1 MKLKMY
7 YIGCRGE
14 WNDINRY
21 CKRNVSRLNQG
32 LADELRGASLI
43 LGIKKTEQGKRLD
56 FYKVDE
62 IELGILMQTECRPLV
77 KLTEFAV
84 IEICEKLGN
93 VKEPDAFNNWDKY
106 TVWKNRYK
114 TTYSKNMQVIG
125 KDLNPPPKRSPK
137 PVNPYKVGDL
147 VYEYKSYS
155 SEYRLARVCKIT
167 ESSYWL
173 EYANLRNNVGG
184 CISIKD
190 RLAKLKKMYKKVK
203 THYMDDWRWSITIP
217 YSANKDNIVFYGES
231 RANRVT
237 QSIVSYPG
245 IVLEKDADYKEER
258 DLGWN

>member
-1 MKLKMY
+1 MKLKNY
-7 YIGCRGE
+7 YVGLRAD
-14 WNDINRY
+14 WSLVNRF
-21 CKRNVSRLNQG
+21 CKRQVTRLNQG
-32 LADELRGASLI
+32 LADELRSASLL

-62 IELGILMQTECRPLV
+62 IELGVLMQTECRPLV

-93 VKEPDAFNNWDKY
+93 VKEPNAFNDYKKYANWKD
-106 TVWKNRYK
+106 RYK
-114 TTYSKNMQVIG
+114 ITYSKNMQVIG

-137 PVNPYKVGDL
+137 PVNPYKIGDL

-155 SEYRLARVCKIT
+155 SEHKLGRVCKIT

-231 RANRVT
+231 GANRVT
-237 QSIVSYPG
+237 QSTVNYPC
-245 IVLEKDADYKEER
+245 IVLEKDAEYKEET

>member
-1 MKLKMY
+1 MKLKNY
-7 YIGCRGE
+7 YVGLRAD
-14 WNDINRY
+14 WSLVNRF
-21 CKRNVSRLNQG
+21 CKRQVSRLNQG
-32 LADELRGASLI
+32 LADELRGAALI

-93 VKEPDAFNNWDKY
+93 SKEPKGYSKAYID
-106 TVWKNRYK
+106 RYK
-114 TTYSKNMQVIG
+114 ITYSKNMQVIG

-137 PVNPYKVGDL
+137 PVNPYKIGDL

-155 SEYRLARVCKIT
+155 SEYKLARVCKIT

-190 RLAKLKKMYKKVK
+190 RLAELKKMYKKVK

-237 QSIVSYPG
+237 QSTVNYPG
-245 IVLEKDADYKEER
+245 IVLEKDADYKEEK

>member
-7 YIGCRGE
+7 YIGCRAE
-14 WNDINRY
+14 WTDINRY
-21 CKRNVSRLNQG
+21 CKRTVSRLNQG

-93 VKEPDAFNNWDKY
+93 VKEPDAFNDYDGY
-106 TVWKNRYK
+106 TAWRSRYK

-137 PVNPYKVGDL
+137 AVNPYKVGDL
-147 VYEYKSYS
+147 IRYGSY
-155 SEYRLARVCKIT
+155 RDRKLARVSKIT
-167 ESSYWL
+167 DSSYWV
-173 EYANLRNNVGG
+173 ETAHIRNDVGG
-184 CISIKD
+184 CISIED
-190 RLAKLKKMYKKVK
+190 RLKTIKKMYKKVK
-203 THYMDDWRWSITIP
+203 TYYKDDWTWSLQIP

-231 RANRVT
+231 GANRVT
-237 QSIVSYPG
+237 HSDTKYPDIVD
-245 IVLEKDADYKEER
+245 EKDAEYKESKELYW
-258 DLGWN
+258 D